1 MRYRGV
7 SVAATIAALLVS
19 LLATTG
25 SGQSAAGAE
34 RRFTPGSAGA
44 GDPYFP
50 LDGNGGYDVKHYDVD
65 VSYNPTSEH
74 LSGTA
79 TIAAQATQNLSR
91 FNFDFDGLHV
101 QSIRVAGHP
110 ATWTRQSGELVV
122 TPSHGIVSGHGF
134 TTVVTYQG
142 TPRDSRIPGSAPWA
156 SCVPTTARSW
166 SANRTLRRSGSRPT
180 TTPQTRPP
188 SPSTSPCPT
197 GLQAISN
204 GRLASASHPERLDHV
219 ELDRHRADGYLP
231 CDRLPS
237 ATSTS
242 VTIGPTAWVSGMRS
256 TLSWTRLTTPRAED
270 RVPLCL
276 VRPDPRTGC
285 VVQALGAQDRGPG
298 RGRPALLLGQ
308 P

>member
-7 SVAATIAALLVS
+7 FVAATIAALLVS

-50 LDGNGGYDVKHYDVD
+50 LDGNGGYDVQHYDVD

-79 TIAAQATQNLSR
+79 TVAAQATQNLSR

-142 TPRDSRIPGSAPWA
+142 TPREFQDPGVGTVGFVRTNDGAVVVGEPHVA
-156 SCVPTTARSW
+156 SIWFPANDHPTDKASFSFHVTVPE
-166 SANRTLRRSGSRPT
+166 
-180 TTPQTRPP
+180 
-188 SPSTSPCPT
+188 
-197 GLQAISN
+197 GLQAIAN
-204 GRLASASHPERLDHV
+204 GRLASSTTRNGWTTWNGIAPEQMTTYLATTAIGHFDIHRYRANGLGFWDAVDPQLDAPG
-219 ELDRHRADGYLP
+219 DN
-231 CDRLPS
+231 
-237 ATSTS
+237 
-242 VTIGPTAWVSGMRS
+242 
-256 TLSWTRLTTPRAED
+256 PR
-270 RVPLCL
+270 
-276 VRPDPRTGC
+276 PRTGS
-285 VVQALGAQDRGPG
+285 R
-298 RGRPALLLGQ
+298 
-308 P
+308 

>member
-142 TPRDSRIPGSAPWA
+142 TPREFQDPGVGTVGFVRTERRRRRGRRAA
-156 SCVPTTARSW
+156 RCLDLVPGQRPPHRQGLLLLPHHRAR
-166 SANRTLRRSGSRPT
+166 RVCRRSRTAGWPRSPT
-180 TTPQTRPP
+180 R
-188 SPSTSPCPT
+188 S
-197 GLQAISN
+197 
-204 GRLASASHPERLDHV
+204 RLDHV
-219 ELDRHRADGYLP
+219 ELDRLRAHGHLPRDDGDRPLRHPPLP
-231 CDRLPS
+231 GQRPGS
-237 ATSTS
+237 
-242 VTIGPTAWVSGMRS
+242 SGMPS
-256 TLSWTRLTTPRAED
+256 TPSSTNPATTR
-270 RVPLCL
+270 V
-276 VRPDPRTGC
+276 
-285 VVQALGAQDRGPG
+285 RGPG
-298 RGRPALLLGQ
+298 PATPG
-308 P
+308 PTRFSNRVRRSSG